1 MAGQELMTPR
11 QSFVMYFKKGVKRQY
26 SPQVNVWSTD
36 PAVKRAPELFRPAVG
51 AEQGT
56 VVHTATAAP
65 AEKRAA
71 PRKRAADKKP
81 AEKVA
86 VAGDEYE

>member
-1 MAGQELMTPR
+1 MAGKELMTPL
-11 QSFVMYFKKGVKRQY
+11 QSFVMYFKKDVKRQY

-51 AEQGT
+51 TDQAT

-65 AEKRAA
+65 AEKRVVE
-71 PRKRAADKKP
+71 KRA

-86 VAGDEYE
+86 AVE